1 MRSDVVWWTEEKI
14 DFYERASRYSS
25 FHNELAAIIEKQIDK
40 NDSIMELGAGLGH
53 VTESLHNSGY
63 SIKAFDSCPAAVEH
77 ANKRA
82 GINLITLSDAYSM
95 KERADV
101 LLMLFFGSIRDRE
114 SLDYFMSLAKKR
126 IIYVISRHKG
136 NPYSERKDRRDEVV
150 TLLNECKVRFSLID
164 TILNFDQPLKEDEVA
179 KYFTISYGNDKIPA
193 LERTGDENYPLVFRN
208 RKELSIFIIEME
220 DY

>member
-1 MRSDVVWWTEEKI
+1 MRSDVVWWTDEKI

-25 FHNELAAIIEKQIDK
+25 FHNELAAILGKQIDK
-40 NDSIMELGAGLGH
+40 NDSVMELGAGLGH
-53 VTESLHNSGY
+53 VTESLNNSGY

-126 IIYVISRHKG
+126 VIYVISLHKG
-136 NPYSERKDRRDEVV
+136 NPYSERKDRRGEVV
-150 TLLNECKVRFSLID
+150 TLLNECKVRFSVID
-164 TILNFDQPLKEDEVA
+164 TILNFDQPLREDEVA
-179 KYFTISYGNDKIPA
+179 KYFTISYGNDKIPS

-208 RKELSIFIIEME
+208 RKELSIFIIEKE